1 MKVKAVSIT
10 KSLIVEKD
18 LSAEQLIVYCGRI
31 SNPENQLNLE
41 TSEKLLAYLIKHK
54 HWSPFD
60 MADMAFEV
68 TTSRGI
74 AQQILR
80 HSSLKFQE
88 FSQRYSEVSEIEP
101 LEIRMAGSTNRQSSL
116 EVFNPVVGKRKRR
129 KTAKSYSDD
138 ILASDLIEKHFKN
151 TLKLYKD
158 LISAGVAKECA
169 RGVLPISTQ
178 STLIMKGSVRSW
190 IHYFSV
196 RCDEHTQKEHRDVAF
211 AIREIFMSYFPTVSK
226 ALNY

>member
-54 HWSPFD
+54 HWSPFE

-80 HSSLKFQE
+80 HRSFSFQE

-116 EVFNPVVGKRKRR
+116 EVFNPVVE
-129 KTAKSYSDD
+129 SVHSDD
-138 ILASDLIEKHFKN
+138 SLASDLIEKHFKN

-196 RCDEHTQKEHRDVAF
+196 RCDEHTQKEHRDIAF
-211 AIREIFMSYFPTVSK
+211 AIREIFMSYFPAISK

>member
-18 LSAEQLIVYCGRI
+18 LTAEQLIVYCGRI

-54 HWSPFD
+54 HWSPFE

-80 HSSLKFQE
+80 HRSFSFQE
-88 FSQRYSEVSEIEP
+88 FSQRYSEVSAIEP
-101 LEIRMAGSTNRQSSL
+101 LEIRIAGSTNRQSSL
-116 EVFNPVVGKRKRR
+116 EVFNPVVE
-129 KTAKSYSDD
+129 SVHSDD
-138 ILASDLIEKHFKN
+138 SLASDLIEKHFKN

-196 RCDEHTQKEHRDVAF
+196 RCDEHTQKEHRDIAF
-211 AIREIFMSYFPTVSK
+211 AIREIFISYFPAISK

>member
-18 LSAEQLIVYCGRI
+18 LSAEQIIVYCGRI

-41 TSEKLLAYLIKHK
+41 TSEKLLSYLIKHK
-54 HWSPFD
+54 HWSPFE

-80 HSSLKFQE
+80 HRSFSFQE
-88 FSQRYSEVSEIEP
+88 FSQRYSEVSAIEP
-101 LEIRMAGSTNRQSSL
+101 LEIRMSGSTNRQSSL
-116 EVFNPVVGKRKRR
+116 EVFNPVIQS
-129 KTAKSYSDD
+129 THNSDE
-138 ILASDLIEKHFKN
+138 LASVLVDNHFKK
-151 TLKLYKD
+151 TLQLYND
-158 LISAGVAKECA
+158 LISVGVAKECA

-190 IHYFSV
+190 IHYFDV
-196 RCDEHTQKEHRDVAF
+196 RCDEHTQKEHRDIAI
-211 AIREIFMSYFPTVSK
+211 AIREVFKSYFPNISK

>member
-1 MKVKAVSIT
+1 
-10 KSLIVEKD
+10 
-18 LSAEQLIVYCGRI
+18 
-31 SNPENQLNLE
+31 
-41 TSEKLLAYLIKHK
+41 
-54 HWSPFD
+54 

-80 HSSLKFQE
+80 HRSFSFQE
-88 FSQRYSEVSEIEP
+88 FSQRYSEVLAIEP

-116 EVFNPVVGKRKRR
+116 EVFNPVV
-129 KTAKSYSDD
+129 KSVHSDD
-138 ILASDLIEKHFKN
+138 SLASDLIEKHFKN

-196 RCDEHTQKEHRDVAF
+196 RCDEHTQKEHRDIAF
-211 AIREIFMSYFPTVSK
+211 AIREIFMSYFPAVSK

>member
-18 LSAEQLIVYCGRI
+18 LSAEQLIVYCGRV

-41 TSEKLLAYLIKHK
+41 TSDRLITYLIKHK
-54 HWSPFD
+54 HWSPFE

-80 HSSLKFQE
+80 HRSFSFQE

-101 LEIRMAGSTNRQSSL
+101 LEIRMSSSTNRQSSL
-116 EVFNPVVGKRKRR
+116 EVFNPVIHS
-129 KTAKSYSDD
+129 THNSDE
-138 ILASDLIEKHFKN
+138 LASVLIDNHFKK
-151 TLKLYKD
+151 TLQLYNY
-158 LISAGVAKECA
+158 LISVGVAKECA

-178 STLIMKGSVRSW
+178 STLIMKGTVRSW
-190 IHYFSV
+190 IHYFDV
-196 RCDEHTQKEHRDVAF
+196 RCDEHTQKEHRDIAI
-211 AIREIFMSYFPTVSK
+211 AIREVFKSYFPNISK